1 MVRLKRLVV
10 EGLFS
15 YTERQKAV
23 FSGRTVIV
31 GPNNAG
37 KSNLF
42 RIIDMLAD
50 ELLRRGNLPTSK
62 TSESDHNPCIEA
74 EISLSPGEIDKLVDF
89 FSCSAQQVHPDQDMI
104 LTPDAESDRS
114 CLGSI
119 TIKIEWKRVP
129 KGLGVNPRVEIQFPE
144 CGFAFRGPLDE
155 EAFPAEPIGG
165 EHKSDRIIRFVQFNA
180 FVKEILESGDP
191 KSSAESFFQARD
203 TIHYAVSFNIDDMD
217 LKTQLRIKDL
227 MRWLD
232 IETGSIA
239 LPRVLGTMLKKGI
252 VYATENRNLL
262 QDEVA
267 EMFHRLTIGTSDPDG
282 FGYRYNSELLD
293 MFAYNSL
300 NHTDTLANDGGNIAQ
315 FLFSL
320 KNSPDPSDTER
331 YRTIEERF
339 RRMFLDQKLAIEPI
353 LEYPVVDSLG
363 YGSRQF
369 PRPRLVVADGHMRE
383 RLSLEQ
389 VGAGVRGV
397 IYLLAAVYGA
407 KDSVV
412 MLDEPGINL
421 HPAMLREVM
430 EEMEEDGSN
439 NQILI
444 TTHSPELLDYEMFD
458 RGSDVIRVG
467 KKGGSVTCGPW
478 NNGVVGEWLKEKRE
492 KLKHQI
498 DVGMFFAHLA
508 ILVEGRSDQSML
520 LGVAEYKSKE
530 DSKYNLS
537 RQNIAVIDVHG
548 KDNFEKYG
556 DLLDAY
562 QIPYV
567 ILADRDDGNEKHEK
581 TFQNQRTSEFP
592 SDCESR
598 IDADIVLMKNDL
610 EKLLKGMDG
619 EALEEARRI
628 GGKSNVAVAIE
639 FCKIVQGTDPQ
650 KLCPFTAF
658 LDYCIGRA
666 PNAAGA
672 AK

>member
-15 YTERQKAV
+15 YTEMQKVV
-23 FSGRTVIV
+23 FSGRAVIV

-42 RIIDMLAD
+42 RAVNVLAD
-50 ELLRRGNLPTSK
+50 ELLHKRNLPASK

-74 EISLSPGEIDKLVDF
+74 DISLSPHEIDTLVDF
-89 FSCSAQQVHPDQDMI
+89 FSCSAQPVHLDDGMF
-104 LTPDAESDRS
+104 LVPDAESNKG

-119 TIKIEWKRVP
+119 TVKIEWERVP

-144 CGFAFRGPLDE
+144 CGFALRGPLDKGE
-155 EAFPAEPIGG
+155 FVAGPIGG
-165 EHKSDRIIRFVQFNA
+165 EHLSERRPRYVQFNM

-191 KSSAESFFQARD
+191 KSGAESFFQSKDA
-203 TIHYAVSFNIDDMD
+203 IHYPVSFSIDDID
-217 LKTQLRIKDL
+217 LKSQLKVKDL

-232 IETGSIA
+232 IEAGSIS
-239 LPRVLGTMLKKGI
+239 LPLVLGTMLKKGT
-252 VYATENRNLL
+252 VHATENRNLL

-267 EMFHRLTIGTSDPDG
+267 EMFRRLTIGTSDPDG

-300 NHTDTLANDGGNIAQ
+300 NHTDTLKNDGGNIAQ

-320 KNSPDPSDTER
+320 KNSPDRSDTER
-331 YRTIEERF
+331 YRAIEERF
-339 RRMFLDQKLAIEPI
+339 RRIFGDQDLAIEPI

-369 PRPRLVVADGHMRE
+369 PRPRLVVADGRMRE

-397 IYLLAAVYGA
+397 IYLLAAAYGT
-407 KDSVV
+407 KDSVI
-412 MLDEPGINL
+412 MLDEPEINL

-458 RGSDVIRVG
+458 RGSDVIHVS
-467 KKGGSVTCGPW
+467 KKDGSVTRGPW
-478 NNGVVGEWLKEKRE
+478 SNSVVNEWLKEERE
-492 KLKHQI
+492 RLKHQI
-498 DVGMFFAHLA
+498 DARVFFARLA
-508 ILVEGRSDQSML
+508 VLVEGRSDQSVL
-520 LGVAEYKSKE
+520 LGVAEYKAKE
-530 DSKYNLS
+530 DPEYNLS

-581 TFQNQRTSEFP
+581 TFQNMKTAEFP
-592 SDCESR
+592 SDCESG
-598 IDADIVLMKNDL
+598 IDADIVLVKNDL
-610 EKLLKGMDG
+610 EHLLENIDG
-619 EALEEARRI
+619 NAFRGARKAGR
-628 GGKSNVAVAIE
+628 GSNVAVAIE

-658 LDYCIGRA
+658 LDYCVGRI
-666 PNAAGA
+666 PNGGGA
-672 AK
+672 EK

>member
-1 MVRLKRLVV
+1 MVRLKKLLV

-15 YTERQKAV
+15 YTERQEAA
-23 FSGRTVIV
+23 FSGRAVIV

-42 RIIDMLAD
+42 RIIDVLAD
-50 ELLRRGNLPTSK
+50 ELLHGGNLPASK

-74 EISLSPGEIDKLVDF
+74 ELSLSPGEIDTLADF
-89 FSCSAQQVHPDQDMI
+89 FSCSTQPITSDPDMV
-104 LTPDAESDRS
+104 LTYGAENRG

-119 TIKIEWKRVP
+119 SVKIEWERVP
-129 KGLGVNPRVEIQFPE
+129 KGLGANPRIEMEFPE
-144 CGFAFRGPLDE
+144 CGFALRGPLDAE
-155 EAFPAEPIGG
+155 EFIAEPIGG
-165 EHKSDRIIRFVQFNA
+165 EHLSECRPRYVHFNM
-180 FVKEILESGDP
+180 FIKEILESDDP
-191 KSSAESFFQARD
+191 KSSAESFFQSKDA
-203 TIHYAVSFNIDDMD
+203 IHYPVSFSIDDID
-217 LKTQLRIKDL
+217 LKSQLKVKDL

-239 LPRVLGTMLKKGI
+239 LPLVLGTMLKKGT
-252 VYATENRNLL
+252 VHATENRNLL

-267 EMFHRLTIGTSDPDG
+267 EMFRRLTIGTSNPDG

-300 NHTDTLANDGGNIAQ
+300 NHTDTLKNDGGNIAQ

-320 KNSPDPSDTER
+320 KNSPDRRDTER
-331 YRTIEERF
+331 YRAIEERF
-339 RRMFLDQKLAIEPI
+339 RLIFADQDLTIEPI

-369 PRPRLVVADGHMRE
+369 PRPRLVVADGRMRE

-397 IYLLAAVYGA
+397 IYLLAAAYGT

-412 MLDEPGINL
+412 MLDEPEINL

-458 RGSDVIRVG
+458 RGSDVIHVS
-467 KKGGSVTCGPW
+467 KKDGSVTRGPW
-478 NNGVVGEWLKEKRE
+478 SNSVVNEWLKEERE
-492 KLKHQI
+492 RLKHQI
-498 DVGMFFAHLA
+498 DVRVFFARLA
-508 ILVEGRSDQSML
+508 VLVEGRSDQSVL
-520 LGVAEYKSKE
+520 LGVAEYKAKE
-530 DSKYNLS
+530 DPEYNLS

-548 KDNFEKYG
+548 KDNFEKYM
-556 DLLDAY
+556 DLLGAY
-562 QIPYV
+562 GIPYV
-567 ILADRDDGNEKHEK
+567 VLADRDDGNDKHERLFEGRE
-581 TFQNQRTSEFP
+581 TVEFP
-592 SDCESR
+592 PGCEPGTG
-598 IDADIVLMKNDL
+598 ADIVLVKDNL
-610 EKLLKGMDG
+610 ENLMEATDG
-619 EALEEARRI
+619 DAFKRAKQAGR
-628 GGKSNVAVAIE
+628 GSNVAVAIE
-639 FCKIVQGTDPQ
+639 FCRIVREKDPQ
-650 KLCPFTAF
+650 KLRPFAAF
-658 LDYCIGRA
+658 LDYCIGRV
-666 PNAAGA
+666 PNAGGV

>member
-15 YTERQKAV
+15 YTERQEAV

-62 TSESDHNPCIEA
+62 TSESDHDPCIEA
-74 EISLSPGEIDKLVDF
+74 EIFLSPSEIDKLVDF

-129 KGLGVNPRVEIQFPE
+129 RGLGVNPRVEIQFPE

-155 EAFPAEPIGG
+155 EAFPAEPISG
-165 EHKSDRIIRFVQFNA
+165 ERQTERTIKFVQFNA

-239 LPRVLGTMLKKGI
+239 LPRVLATMLKKGI
-252 VYATENRNLL
+252 VHATENRNLL

-267 EMFHRLTIGTSDPDG
+267 EMFDRLAIGTTDSDG
-282 FGYRYNSELLD
+282 FGYRYNSTLLE
-293 MFAYNSL
+293 MFAHNSL
-300 NHTDTLANDGGNIAQ
+300 NRSDTLDNDGGNIAQ

-320 KNSPDPSDTER
+320 KNSPDRLDTER
-331 YRTIEERF
+331 YRAIEGRF
-339 RRMFLDQKLAIEPI
+339 RRMFRDQKLAIEPI
-353 LEYPVVDSLG
+353 LEYPAVDSHG
-363 YGSRQF
+363 GGTMRF

-407 KDSVV
+407 RDSVV

-421 HPAMLREVM
+421 HPAMLQEVM

-467 KKGGSVTCGPW
+467 KKGGSRILGPW
-478 NNGVVGEWLKEKRE
+478 SNSAVDGWLKEKRE

-498 DVGMFFAHLA
+498 DVVMFFSHLA

-520 LGVAEYKSKE
+520 TGVAEYKAKE
-530 DSKYNLS
+530 DPRYNLS

-548 KDNFEKYG
+548 KDNFEKYS

-581 TFQNQRTSEFP
+581 TFQNMKTAEFP
-592 SDCESR
+592 SDCESG
-598 IDADIVLMKNDL
+598 IDADIVLVKNDL
-610 EKLLKGMDG
+610 EHLLEDIDG
-619 EALEEARRI
+619 NAFREARKAGR
-628 GGKSNVAVAIE
+628 GSNVAVAIE

-658 LDYCIGRA
+658 LDYCVGRI
-666 PNAAGA
+666 PNGGGA
-672 AK
+672 EK